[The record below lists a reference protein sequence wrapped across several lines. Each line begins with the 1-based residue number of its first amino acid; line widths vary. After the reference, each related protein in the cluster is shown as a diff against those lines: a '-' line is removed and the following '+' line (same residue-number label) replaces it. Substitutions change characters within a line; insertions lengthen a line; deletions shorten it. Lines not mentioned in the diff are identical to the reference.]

1 MSCMSYLRI
10 FEINPL
16 SVASFASI
24 FSHFE
29 GCLFI
34 LFMVSFAVHKLL
46 SLIRSHLFI
55 FVFIFVTL
63 GGGSKK
69 IFLRFMSKTSKCMF
83 SSEMSGL
90 TFRSLIYFQFVFV
103 LIIFACK
110 ILSPRISAVIL
121 VIHSFNKYVS
131 NGENMPGST
140 LHSALGIQGLFQNT
154 APPLPL
160 NLLEVTG
167 YSQVQNRA

>member
-1 MSCMSYLRI
+1 MSYLRI

-131 NGENMPGST
+131 NGENMPGSIPCT
-140 LHSALGIQGLFQNT
+140 QHLGYRDFFKIQ
-154 APPLPL
+154 PHHCP
-160 NLLEVTG
+160 
-167 YSQVQNRA
+167 